1 MSRARRNSRRR
12 GGTALKLTVLLVVL
26 IAGAGAVALYPKFRS
41 TESAP
46 TGLAVRYKTEGP
58 ATGAVAKPWLEVVN
72 NSKETVALDKV
83 TLRYYFSADDAS
95 AYGSNCV
102 RSDIGCTNLTTRI
115 AGVAAPDSTTSHYV
129 QIGFA
134 AGAGSLEPGKSSKG
148 IALQLFRLDHKELNQ
163 ANDRSF
169 KAKTTKFTWS
179 KQVTAYV
186 GGTLAWGEEPAGAA
200 PAPGQEA
207 PASAA
212 AAPPAGVMFDSFRY
226 SGHDDPAL
234 VNNGW
239 KVRSGEGGPGIA
251 DTWSAPNVSFPAE
264 ATAQGGQSM
273 LLQSSTDGTKEG
285 TRQAELQSTKP
296 QYFTGTLAARVYLT
310 DKPVSGPNGD
320 HVVETFFAISPAE
333 SSPQYSELDFEYTP
347 NGGWGAPGPRLDTT
361 SWLDAKKGDRVTK
374 AHKQSVQGWH
384 TVVITAMD
392 NKVTYNLDGRVIF
405 TSDKKYFPREPMG
418 IHFSNWFIDLPLK
431 GARTWDMRVNW
442 AYFQADKAVSP
453 ADVQKAVD
461 GFYANGINYVNTMP
475 TS

>member
-1 MSRARRNSRRR
+1 M
-12 GGTALKLTVLLVVL
+12 LKLLLLLVVL
-26 IAGAGAVALYPKFRS
+26 IAGAGAVVLYPKFRS
-41 TESAP
+41 AEPDP

-58 ATGAVAKPWLEVVN
+58 SKGAVAKPWLEVVN
-72 NSKETVALDKV
+72 NSKETVALSDV
-83 TLRYYFSADDAS
+83 TLRYYYSADDAS

-102 RSDIGCTNLTTRI
+102 QSNIGCANVTTKI
-115 AGVAAPDSTTSHYV
+115 TGVAAPGPTTSHYL

-134 AGAGSLEPGKSSKG
+134 AGAGSLEPGKSSQG
-148 IALQLFRLDHKELNQ
+148 IALQLYRLDHKELNQ
-163 ANDRSF
+163 ANDHSF
-169 KAKTTKFTWS
+169 KAKSANFVWS

-186 GGTLAWGEEPAGAA
+186 GGTLVWGEEPAGAA
-200 PAPGQEA
+200 PAPGKESPA
-207 PASAA
+207 PAA
-212 AAPPAGVMFDSFRY
+212 AAPPAGLMFDSFRY
-226 SGHDDPAL
+226 SGPDDPAL

-251 DTWSAPNVSFPAE
+251 DTWAPANVSFPAE

-273 LLQSSTDGTKEG
+273 LLKSSTDGTKEG
-285 TRQAELQSTKP
+285 TKQAELQSAKP

-310 DKPVSGPNGD
+310 DKPTSGPNGD

-361 SWLDAKKGDRVTK
+361 SWRDAKKGDRVTQ
-374 AHKQSVQGWH
+374 AHKKSIEGWH

-392 NKVTYNLDGRVIF
+392 GKVTYNLDGRVIF
-405 TSDKKYFPREPMG
+405 TNDSKYFPREPMD
-418 IHFSNWFIDLPLK
+418 IRFSNWFIDLPLK

-442 AYFQADKAVSP
+442 AYYQADKAVSP

-461 GFYANGINYVNTMP
+461 GFYASGTNYVNTL
-475 TS
+475 TKS